1 MSKPYQLHAEKIV
14 PTSWLRQNAEKI
26 VLLPLIAGTIAGI
39 ISLVGSLVGALN
51 RLPGGEDHAAP
62 PVSEDHQPQ
71 RGHG

>member
-39 ISLVGSLVGALN
+39 ISLVGALN
-51 RLPGGEDHAAP
+51 RLPSGEDHAAP